1 MIDVETYPTIYDSI
15 DRASRKSKPQSDRLL
30 GPLFRLDDR
39 GSRPDRGRMRETLGS
54 IGRVRERET
63 ILRRSPFLACVRLP

>member
-30 GPLFRLDDR
+30 GKMEAIAGRRDSRQITARAEVSCPER
-39 GSRPDRGRMRETLGS
+39 GEPPWR
-54 IGRVRERET
+54 
-63 ILRRSPFLACVRLP
+63 

>member
-30 GPLFRLDDR
+30 GPAR
-39 GSRPDRGRMRETLGS
+39 GIVHAGQS
-54 IGRVRERET
+54 
-63 ILRRSPFLACVRLP
+63 